1 MINSYYN
8 ELKSSI
14 IKNGFNMQ
22 KTAEALKISI
32 FSLIRKMRTGK
43 FNVSE
48 LQKLIPIIGKDEID
62 RIFFA

>member
-1 MINSYYN
+1 
-8 ELKSSI
+8 
-14 IKNGFNMQ
+14 MQ